1 MTPQVSQRLA
11 RLVPRAQNTPLSQV
25 PAEGG
30 CLGSKASGRRPPG
43 GEGRVPCP
51 CPGSPTQPAPAGMWS
66 SHSLAAP
73 GATTSKGGDRGSP
86 LPGLPRLPGDDNFP
100 ATGSSWPG
108 FLAALPPRLPAI
120 ATPSRRAGGCTDNR
134 LRALGSPGAGSGWAS
149 TGRSLC
155 TRQLTGMAGVAAASG
170 SSVPGTGA
178 RSPPPPA
185 ASPQWLGL
193 GLGGSPE
200 SGLSRTPSP
209 FFFVSTSSGTSCR
222 LSRPTMAAR
231 LAWPGH
237 SQLGVGVRERAAH
250 AGQGCCPP
258 GRPPCPAAGALS
270 GCRRRPRSLEAPPS
284 APPRGPTQRG
294 DRQEAVHQGPLHS
307 RRAPPRVSAP
317 RSSRDAPSA
326 PPYRQPCL
334 PLTRLPA
341 SVQPPTLSLRCA
353 GILALSLGPREVLIS
368 LDLAAQSQSRV
379 PACRGLGGGGGRGT
393 SKQLEIINT

>member
-1 MTPQVSQRLA
+1 
-11 RLVPRAQNTPLSQV
+11 
-25 PAEGG
+25 
-30 CLGSKASGRRPPG
+30 
-43 GEGRVPCP
+43 
-51 CPGSPTQPAPAGMWS
+51 MWS

-326 PPYRQPCL
+326 PP
-334 PLTRLPA
+334 LPA
-341 SVQPPTLSLRCA
+341 TASPADKAAGLRTAPHPVSGVCGDPCPVPRTPGGANISRSGSPEPEPSPSLQRPGGTGGLRANNWKLLILNAPRMAPAACWLSRA
-353 GILALSLGPREVLIS
+353 GSGSHVCPGGEAAYSSGLPGGVDHS
-368 LDLAAQSQSRV
+368 LDGA
-379 PACRGLGGGGGRGT
+379 
-393 SKQLEIINT
+393 